1 MRWKNKGHEFDEI
14 GKRFEAINKIY
25 IYIYGAGAGGGID
38 AAVLLKGIGADVVFV
53 DRNKAAQKKYL
64 NIDVITHEQLEM
76 NNNNSIIVLSMGLF
90 NTGLILKQ
98 LELKGYVYGKNLFDI
113 KSFLGFYIYI
123 IALYKYKKCIMLDG
137 GVMAIYRC
145 SLKCKNCMG
154 GFPYM
159 SNPPQVSLAQFKKD
173 ADIYFNNID
182 YTLSFGLGGAEI
194 MMCKNLDA
202 YIEYVMENYA
212 HQIWKFSFLTNG
224 TILPVKNIIELL
236 KRYQIDVVVSNY
248 SSVKNWEDKFQKL
261 KAVMNEN
268 GVHVR
273 TIDYENWINMGWTE
287 NTYKEDIGDLF
298 DICGMQCR
306 VVHDGKLN
314 YCIHGMTSNEAIFH
328 ADITDDEFDLLS
340 NDSRK
345 KYQLVEYHLGF
356 NKNGDLKMCHYCN
369 GYININHKTVS
380 VAEQLMN

>member
-1 MRWKNKGHEFDEI
+1 
-14 GKRFEAINKIY
+14 
-25 IYIYGAGAGGGID
+25 
-38 AAVLLKGIGADVVFV
+38 
-53 DRNKAAQKKYL
+53 
-64 NIDVITHEQLEM
+64 
-76 NNNNSIIVLSMGLF
+76 
-90 NTGLILKQ
+90 
-98 LELKGYVYGKNLFDI
+98 
-113 KSFLGFYIYI
+113 
-123 IALYKYKKCIMLDG
+123 
-137 GVMAIYRC
+137 
-145 SLKCKNCMG
+145 
-154 GFPYM
+154 M

-224 TILPVKNIIELL
+224 TILPAKNIIELL

-369 GYININHKTVS
+369 GYININNKTVS
-380 VAEQLMN
+380 VAKQLNL

>member
-14 GKRFEAINKIY
+14 GKRFEAINK

-64 NIDVITHEQLEM
+64 NIDVITHEQLEI

>member
-1 MRWKNKGHEFDEI
+1 VRWKNKGHEFDEI
-14 GKRFEAINKIY
+14 GKRFEAINK

>member
-14 GKRFEAINKIY
+14 GKRFEAINK

-53 DRNKAAQKKYL
+53 DRNIAAQKKYL
-64 NIDVITHEQLEM
+64 NIDVITHEQLEI

-202 YIEYVMENYA
+202 YIEYVMENFA

-224 TILPVKNIIELL
+224 TILPDKNIIELL

-369 GYININHKTVS
+369 GYININNKTVS
-380 VAEQLMN
+380 VAKQLNL

>member
-14 GKRFEAINKIY
+14 GKRFEAINK

-248 SSVKNWEDKFQKL
+248 SSVKNWKDKFQKL
-261 KAVMNEN
+261 KTAMNEN

-369 GYININHKTVS
+369 GYININNKTVS

>member
-14 GKRFEAINKIY
+14 GKRFEAINK

-224 TILPVKNIIELL
+224 TILPAKNIIELL

>member
-1 MRWKNKGHEFDEI
+1 MPVR
-14 GKRFEAINKIY
+14 
-25 IYIYGAGAGGGID
+25 GGGID
-38 AAVLLKGIGADVVFV
+38 AAVLLKGIGADVLFV

-64 NIDVITHEQLEM
+64 NIDVITHEQLEI

-224 TILPVKNIIELL
+224 TILPDKNIIELL
-236 KRYQIDVVVSNY
+236 KRYQIAVVVSNY

-369 GYININHKTVS
+369 GYININNKTVS
-380 VAEQLMN
+380 VAKQLNL

>member
-1 MRWKNKGHEFDEI
+1 VRWKNKGHVFDEI
-14 GKRFEAINKIY
+14 GKRFEAINK

-287 NTYKEDIGDLF
+287 NTYKEDIEDLF

>member
-14 GKRFEAINKIY
+14 GKRFEAINK

-380 VAEQLMN
+380 VAKQLNL

>member
-14 GKRFEAINKIY
+14 GKRFEAINK

>member
-14 GKRFEAINKIY
+14 GKRFEAINK

-53 DRNKAAQKKYL
+53 DRNIAAQKKYL
-64 NIDVITHEQLEM
+64 NIDVITHEQLEI

-202 YIEYVMENYA
+202 YIEYVMENFA

-369 GYININHKTVS
+369 GYININNKTVS
-380 VAEQLMN
+380 VAKQLNL

>member
-14 GKRFEAINKIY
+14 GKRFEAINK

-202 YIEYVMENYA
+202 YIEYVMENFA

-224 TILPVKNIIELL
+224 TILPDKNIIELL

-369 GYININHKTVS
+369 GYININNKTVS
-380 VAEQLMN
+380 VAKQLNL

>member
-14 GKRFEAINKIY
+14 GKRFEAINK

-224 TILPVKNIIELL
+224 TILPAKNIIELL

-369 GYININHKTVS
+369 GYININNKTVS
-380 VAEQLMN
+380 VAKQLNL

>member
-14 GKRFEAINKIY
+14 GKRFEAINK

-64 NIDVITHEQLEM
+64 NIDVITHEQLEI

-123 IALYKYKKCIMLDG
+123 IALYRYKKCIMLDG

-224 TILPVKNIIELL
+224 TILPDKNIIELL

-369 GYININHKTVS
+369 GYININNKTVS
-380 VAEQLMN
+380 VAKQLNL

>member
-14 GKRFEAINKIY
+14 GKRFEAINK

-224 TILPVKNIIELL
+224 MILPDKNIIELL

-248 SSVKNWEDKFQKL
+248 SSVKNWKDKFQKL
-261 KAVMNEN
+261 KTAMNEN

-287 NTYKEDIGDLF
+287 NTYKEDIGNLF

-369 GYININHKTVS
+369 GYININNKTVS

>member
-14 GKRFEAINKIY
+14 GKRFEAINK

-154 GFPYM
+154 
-159 SNPPQVSLAQFKKD
+159 D
-173 ADIYFNNID
+173 A
-182 YTLSFGLGGAEI
+182 L
-194 MMCKNLDA
+194 
-202 YIEYVMENYA
+202 
-212 HQIWKFSFLTNG
+212 
-224 TILPVKNIIELL
+224 
-236 KRYQIDVVVSNY
+236 
-248 SSVKNWEDKFQKL
+248 
-261 KAVMNEN
+261 
-268 GVHVR
+268 
-273 TIDYENWINMGWTE
+273 
-287 NTYKEDIGDLF
+287 
-298 DICGMQCR
+298 
-306 VVHDGKLN
+306 
-314 YCIHGMTSNEAIFH
+314 
-328 ADITDDEFDLLS
+328 
-340 NDSRK
+340 
-345 KYQLVEYHLGF
+345 
-356 NKNGDLKMCHYCN
+356 
-369 GYININHKTVS
+369 
-380 VAEQLMN
+380 

>member
-14 GKRFEAINKIY
+14 GKRFEAINK

-98 LELKGYVYGKNLFDI
+98 LELKGYVYGKDLFDI

>member
-14 GKRFEAINKIY
+14 GKRFEAINK

-202 YIEYVMENYA
+202 YIEYVMENFA

-224 TILPVKNIIELL
+224 TILPDKNIIELL

>member
-25 IYIYGAGAGGGID
+25 IYGAGAGGGID
-38 AAVLLKGIGADVVFV
+38 AAVLLKGIGADVLFV

-64 NIDVITHEQLEM
+64 NIDVITHEQLEI

-145 SLKCKNCMG
+145 SLKCKNSMG

-224 TILPVKNIIELL
+224 TILPDKNIIELL
-236 KRYQIDVVVSNY
+236 KRYQIAVVVSNY

-369 GYININHKTVS
+369 GYININNKTVS
-380 VAEQLMN
+380 VAKQLNL

>member
-14 GKRFEAINKIY
+14 GKRFEAINK

-64 NIDVITHEQLEM
+64 NIDVITHELEM

>member
-14 GKRFEAINKIY
+14 GKRFEAINK

-212 HQIWKFSFLTNG
+212 HQIWKFPFLTNG
-224 TILPVKNIIELL
+224 TILPAKNIIELL
-236 KRYQIDVVVSNY
+236 KRYQMDVVVSNY

-369 GYININHKTVS
+369 GYININNKTVS
-380 VAEQLMN
+380 VAKQLNL

>member
-25 IYIYGAGAGGGID
+25 IYGAGAGGGID
-38 AAVLLKGIGADVVFV
+38 AAVLLKGIGADVLFV

-64 NIDVITHEQLEM
+64 NIDVITHEQLEI

-224 TILPVKNIIELL
+224 TILPDKNIIELL
-236 KRYQIDVVVSNY
+236 KRYQIAVVVSNY

-369 GYININHKTVS
+369 GYININNKTVS
-380 VAEQLMN
+380 VAKQLNL

>member
-14 GKRFEAINKIY
+14 GKRFEAINK

-224 TILPVKNIIELL
+224 TILPDKNIIELL

>member
-25 IYIYGAGAGGGID
+25 IYGAGAGGGID
-38 AAVLLKGIGADVVFV
+38 AAVLLKGIGADVLFV

-64 NIDVITHEQLEM
+64 NIDVITHEQLEI

-224 TILPVKNIIELL
+224 TILPDKNIIELL

-369 GYININHKTVS
+369 GYININNKTVS
-380 VAEQLMN
+380 VAKQLNL

>member
-1 MRWKNKGHEFDEI
+1 MRWKNKGHVFDEI
-14 GKRFEAINKIY
+14 GKRFEAINK

-287 NTYKEDIGDLF
+287 NTYKEDIEDLF

>member
-14 GKRFEAINKIY
+14 GKRFEAINK

-356 NKNGDLKMCHYCN
+356 NKNGDLKMCHYC
-369 GYININHKTVS
+369 KTVS